1 MYKDIS
7 NYLESEDLTI
17 IPHPPYPSD
26 LSPCDFGLFDLIK
39 ENLNDHDNSEQLY
52 DAVMDFMNSLNRD
65 EYKKN

>member
-39 ENLNDHDNSEQLY
+39 ENLNDQDNSE
-52 DAVMDFMNSLNRD
+52 
-65 EYKKN
+65 